1 MREPTPEI
9 VRGVSAR
16 LSRPPAAE
24 PEALAGPGRPDRYVV
39 EGGPAGQHFDIF
51 AREPEP
57 RSAGWVVC
65 WSDLMMTMF
74 IMFAAL
80 YVFQAPQIQFKSV
93 TELAAQA
100 VPIGAEPAP
109 PRSLPGSILDRI
121 HDRLRDLIERDGL
134 QAWCSV
140 RSMPEKSLHVV
151 LAGDLLFDGGGAA
164 LRAEGRTTLR
174 GVAEILRAA
183 PHTLAVVG
191 HAGPGEALPGFR
203 GPWELS
209 VARAGEVAGY
219 LMREAG
225 LPSERMLVVG
235 YGDQRPVSGDGGAS
249 RSRRVE
255 LVLSAENPT
264 EPLPGD
270 DAPAADGFRGW
281 LANSKRG
288 GE

>member
-9 VRGVSAR
+9 MRGLSAR
-16 LSRPPAAE
+16 LPRPPAAG
-24 PEALAGPGRPDRYVV
+24 PEALAGPGRPDRYAV
-39 EGGPAGQHFDIF
+39 EADLAGQHFDIF
-51 AREPEP
+51 ARDAEP
-57 RSAGWVVC
+57 RSSGWVVC

-93 TELAAQA
+93 SELTAQA
-100 VPIGAEPAP
+100 APIGSEPAP
-109 PRSLPGSILDRI
+109 SRPLPGSILDRI

-140 RSMPEKSLHVV
+140 RSIPEKSLHVV
-151 LAGDLLFDGGGAA
+151 LAGDLLFDGGGAV
-164 LRAEGRTTLR
+164 LRAEGRTTLHR
-174 GVAEILRAA
+174 VGEILRAA

-191 HAGPGEALPGFR
+191 HAGLGEAAQGFP

-209 VARAGEVAGY
+209 VARAGEVAGF
-219 LMREAG
+219 LMRETG
-225 LPSERMLVVG
+225 LPTERMLVAG
-235 YGDQRPVSGDGGAS
+235 YGDQRPVSGEGAAS

-270 DAPAADGFRGW
+270 DATAADGFRGW

>member
-9 VRGVSAR
+9 MRGVSAR
-16 LSRPPAAE
+16 LSRPPDAGS
-24 PEALAGPGRPDRYVV
+24 EALAAPGRPDRYTI
-39 EGGPAGQHFDIF
+39 EGGLAGQHFDIF
-51 AREPEP
+51 ARDPEP
-57 RSAGWVVC
+57 RSPGWVVC

-93 TELAAQA
+93 SELTAQA
-100 VPIGAEPAP
+100 VPIGSEPAP
-109 PRSLPGSILDRI
+109 PRPVPGSILDRL

-140 RSMPEKSLHVV
+140 RSMPGKSLHVV
-151 LAGDLLFDGGGAA
+151 LAGDLLFDGGGVG
-164 LRAEGRTTLR
+164 LRTEGRTTLH
-174 GVAEILRAA
+174 GVADILRAA

-191 HAGPGEALPGFR
+191 HAGPGEAVQGYR

-225 LPSERMLVVG
+225 LPMERMLVVG
-235 YGDQRPVSGDGGAS
+235 YGDQRPLSGEGGTS